1 MRRLARVGS
10 VMVVLLALLVACG
23 GAATPQP
30 GGQPASDGSPVI
42 QLADGERLRIA
53 FVYISP
59 IGDLGWTWAH
69 NEGRLVI
76 EKAFGSRV
84 ETNFVENVPENG
96 PEAVA
101 AIRDFAEQGYH
112 VIFTTS
118 FGLMDPTIE
127 VAEEFPN
134 TWFIHISGYKS
145 APNVSTVFGRM
156 EIPRY
161 LSGIVAGRATEN
173 NKLGY
178 VAAFDIPE
186 VVRGINAFTLGVR
199 SVQPEAE
206 VHVRYTQTWFDPE
219 LEGNAAQALLDE
231 GADVLAQHQDSRA
244 TSLAAQAAGAYS
256 IGYDSDMS
264 RFAGESVLTS
274 PIWNWGPKYV
284 SIVQQ
289 IFEGTYQSESYY
301 GSDIVGLAP
310 FSFHV
315 DYETRAMVA
324 AQDKAIRAGEADVFC
339 GPIYS
344 NTEVLVVAE
353 GRCLTDTELLSM
365 DWYVEGVVGEAP
377 GEAKTGLGEASSKVP
392 AWTSIE
398 E

>member
-1 MRRLARVGS
+1 
-10 VMVVLLALLVACG
+10 
-23 GAATPQP
+23 
-30 GGQPASDGSPVI
+30 
-42 QLADGERLRIA
+42 A

-69 NEGRLVI
+69 NEGRLAI

-84 ETNFVENVPENG
+84 ETTFIENVPETE
-96 PEAVA
+96 EAAVM
-101 AIRDFAEQGYH
+101 IRDLAAQNYH
-112 VIFTTS
+112 LIFTTS

-127 VAEEFPN
+127 VAKEFPN
-134 TWFIHISGYKS
+134 TWFVHISGYKT

-161 LSGIVAGRATEN
+161 LSGIVAGEATKEN
-173 NKLGY
+173 HLGY

-206 VHVRYTQTWFDPE
+206 VHVLYTYTWFDPAVE
-219 LEGNAAQALLDE
+219 EQAAQALLDQ

-244 TSLAAQAAGAYS
+244 TSLTARAEGAFS

-274 PIWNWGPKYV
+274 PVWNWGAKYV
-284 SIVQQ
+284 EIVQQ
-289 IFEGTYQSESYY
+289 VLDNTYQSESYY

-310 FSFHV
+310 FSFLV
-315 DYETRAMVA
+315 DARTQSLVRKQEAE
-324 AQDKAIRAGEADVFC
+324 IRAGKSDIFC
-339 GPIYS
+339 GPIRS
-344 NTEVLVVAE
+344 NTDVLVVEE
-353 GRCLTDTELLSM
+353 GKCLTDEELLSM
-365 DWYVEGVVGEAP
+365 DWYVEGVVADAP
-377 GEAKTGLGEASSKVP
+377 AEAKSGRGETSSKVP
-392 AWTSIE
+392 AWRSGE
-398 E
+398 P